1 KSQCAVEPGIKNTI
15 TAGMPC
21 HVVWEAATMAVFG
34 FAAGSGYGNAY
45 IDSLIWGGVDN
56 NSGKWT
62 GGPITYYFGS
72 GPYPDDPDDDF
83 DPEGLPFARAWLE
96 SEKDAFRT
104 ALQLYAN
111 VANLQFQEVGNLGDS
126 NLNWWLLDDK
136 AAPYYGRHQ

>member
-1 KSQCAVEPGIKNTI
+1 
-15 TAGMPC
+15 
-21 HVVWEAATMAVFG
+21 MAVFG

-111 VANLQFQEVGNLGDS
+111 VANLQFQEVGNLGLQS
-126 NLNWWLLDDK
+126 QLVASRRQSGPVLRPSPGAERAVRPRPGWHFQLS
-136 AAPYYGRHQ
+136 AS